1 MLQASTYHEFQR
13 LRDQAM
19 RCLDR
24 SLIEGNRTCIEAFL
38 EVQIALD
45 PPPIDLLCHIADDA
59 RARLSLLLQHDDP
72 NSINAAH
79 AALIASICTY
89 IDDWLRGLAI
99 YATRRA
105 IAHKWALL
113 PIDGSSHNRVH

>member
-24 SLIEGNRTCIEAFL
+24 SLIEGNRACMESFL
-38 EVQIALD
+38 EGQIALD

-59 RARLSLLLQHDDP
+59 RARLTLLLQHDDP
-72 NSINAAH
+72 TSINAVH
-79 AALIASICTY
+79 ASLIESICTY

-105 IAHKWALL
+105 LAHKWAFL
-113 PIDGSSHNRVH
+113 PIETHPHNRVH